1 MTQIIGEQHVEGKK
15 ERKHSAL
22 RSKKSEVDMHVNSF
36 SLLRLARVKAGA
48 RREVGEWK
56 H

>member
-1 MTQIIGEQHVEGKK
+1 MLWKK

-36 SLLRLARVKAGA
+36 RFCAWLESRLVQ
-48 RREVGEWK
+48 GEK
-56 H
+56 